1 MDAAALTAALNRLL
15 YSDPLVLA
23 GAVVLVGILLLL
35 VGRRLGRRRADPLLP
50 DTGEPGAPR
59 AEDVPLRIPELSSP
73 EMAGFLSTIEV
84 PPAPSPRDSA
94 SLQPP
99 EQTPRPGGPRE
110 AGPAPEAPRWR
121 LRAEEVRSHTFQR
134 RLRGYDRRE
143 VYEYLVAV
151 SDELAALQR
160 RVMEFRQES
169 KALQAELG
177 RWREQAGKVQNTLGT
192 AQRLAEEMIA
202 NAQEEAARE
211 ADRIVQDALERLIRL
226 QQEISRL
233 EGDRGRIREEMRR
246 DALTFAA
253 ALRDLEA
260 DSVLPAR
267 GPAPRPL
274 GGAAQEG
281 PGP

>member
-1 MDAAALTAALNRLL
+1 MDAATLTAAVNRLL
-15 YSDPLVLA
+15 YSYPLVLA

-35 VGRRLGRRRADPLLP
+35 VGRRLGRRRADPLLL

-59 AEDVPLRIPELSSP
+59 AEEVPLRVPELSSP
-73 EMAGFLSTIEV
+73 EMAGLLSTIEV
-84 PPAPSPRDSA
+84 PPAPAAPV
-94 SLQPP
+94 PP
-99 EQTPRPGGPRE
+99 AAAGPGGERE
-110 AGPAPEAPRWR
+110 AGTAPEAPRWR
-121 LRAEEVRSHTFQR
+121 LRAEEVRSHTFRR

-169 KALQAELG
+169 KALEVELG

-202 NAQEEAARE
+202 KAQEEAAQE

-246 DALTFAA
+246 DALAYAA

-260 DSVLPAR
+260 DSVLLAP
-267 GPAPRPL
+267 GPAPRPP
-274 GGAAQEG
+274 GGPGQEG
-281 PGP
+281 AGP

>member
-73 EMAGFLSTIEV
+73 EMAGFLSTIDV
-84 PPAPSPRDSA
+84 PPAPAAPVPLA
-94 SLQPP
+94 AAG
-99 EQTPRPGGPRE
+99 PGGPRE

-121 LRAEEVRSHTFQR
+121 LRAEEVRSHTFRR

-246 DALTFAA
+246 DALAFAA
-253 ALRDLEA
+253 GLRDLEA
-260 DSVLPAR
+260 DSVVLAR
-267 GPAPRPL
+267 VPVPRPL

>member
-1 MDAAALTAALNRLL
+1 MDTATLSAALNRLL

-50 DTGEPGAPR
+50 DTGEPGSPR

-84 PPAPSPRDSA
+84 PPAPAAPV
-94 SLQPP
+94 PP
-99 EQTPRPGGPRE
+99 AAAGPGGERE
-110 AGPAPEAPRWR
+110 AGPVPEAPRWR
-121 LRAEEVRSHTFQR
+121 LRAEEVRSHTFRR

-260 DSVLPAR
+260 DSVVLAR
-267 GPAPRPL
+267 GPVPRPP
-274 GGAAQEG
+274 GGAPQEG